1 MVASTSDSRKLV
13 DFIESLGDFVIRS
26 INNRGYGHMGAT
38 ITDSILQAGLN
49 YKTVVEPRVRAVLE
63 GFPLATTSAKFL
75 GILTE
80 HGANKILSW
89 RHPEKPRR
97 VYELTTFFV
106 AESVDTEECLGQ
118 YLRCSTNCEKLLTLN
133 GIGPKTVDY
142 LKNFAGVP
150 AIAVDRHITH
160 FVAVAGINCKSY
172 DEISQTVYTAADL
185 LSASASDLDYAIWEY
200 VSQGR
205 LTRVIH

>member
-1 MVASTSDSRKLV
+1 MASTSDSRKLV

-49 YKTVVEPRVRAVLE
+49 YRTVVEPRVRAVLE
-63 GFPLATTSAKFL
+63 AFPFAKTSTEFL
-75 GILTE
+75 GILKE
-80 HGANKILSW
+80 HGANNILSW
-89 RHPEKPRR
+89 KHPEKPRR
-97 VYELTTFFV
+97 VNELTTFFV

-118 YLRCSTNCEKLLTLN
+118 YLSYAFNCEKLLTLN

-142 LKNFAGVP
+142 LKNFAGIP
-150 AIAVDRHITH
+150 TIAVDRHISH
-160 FVAVAGINCKSY
+160 FVAVAGISCSSY
-172 DEISQTVYTAADL
+172 EEISRMVCIAADL
-185 LSASASDLDYAIWEY
+185 LATPASDLDFAIWDY